1 MRTFLLATALA
12 VSAAA
17 HAADPIEGRWQVTD
31 GGPIVEICPA
41 PEPGRPMTVRWIDGP
56 DLSVLPGTDIAGIT
70 PAVAAGVYDCVA
82 LKDPRGDKGYKGGTA
97 RFVIRLDTARPDR
110 FAFEPYERKIVF
122 NLRVLLPWWYRR
134 AVNVVD
140 SRPSGLDGAV
150 RCDALPRNIEL

>member
-1 MRTFLLATALA
+1 MRTALLATALA
-12 VSAAA
+12 VCSAT

-31 GGPIVEICPA
+31 GGPLVEICPDG
-41 PEPGRPMTVRWIDGP
+41 EPGGAMTVRWIDGP
-56 DLSVLPGTDIAGIT
+56 DLSVLPGTDIARMT
-70 PAVAAGVYDCVA
+70 PAAAPGVYDCVA
-82 LKDPRGDKGYKGGTA
+82 VKDPRGDKGYKGGTT
-97 RFVIRLDTARPDR
+97 RFVVRLDAARSDR